1 MKKILIILF
10 AAILL
15 FPIKSFGFKTLPGKY
30 ELLGDINK
38 AFGKDRVTVLEF
50 FNFSCGH
57 CYKFLTYSKNLERKY
72 GNKLAYVKIPIF
84 WGRQTEFPAIAFYL
98 AQSKGIAEEVTKN
111 IFDANF
117 EGGAQIFD
125 PRVVNFIIS
134 ESGIAEDVRNQNN
147 LIPKVRQGMVLA
159 SKYKASETPTIIIND
174 VIKVT
179 PRIAGGDVEKMTEN
193 LDLIISKLLSN
204 K

>member
-84 WGRQTEFPAIAFYL
+84 WGRQTQFPAIAFYL
-98 AQSKGIAEEVTKN
+98 AQSKGMAEEVTKN

-134 ESGIAEDVRNQNN
+134 ESGMAEDVRNQNN

>member
-30 ELLGDINK
+30 VLLGDINK
-38 AFGKDRVTVLEF
+38 AFGKDRVTIIEF

-57 CYKFLTYSKNLERKY
+57 CYNFLPHSKNLERKY
-72 GNKLAYVKIPIF
+72 GNKIIYVKIPIF

-98 AQSKGIAEEVTKN
+98 AQQRGIANEVTKN

-117 EGGAQIFD
+117 KGGAQIFD

-147 LIPKVRQGMVLA
+147 LIAKVRQGMELA

>member
-38 AFGKDRVTVLEF
+38 AFGKDRVTIVEF

-84 WGRQTEFPAIAFYL
+84 WGRQTQFPAIAFYL
-98 AQSKGIAEEVTKN
+98 AQSKGMAEEVTKN

-117 EGGAQIFD
+117 DGGAQIFD

-147 LIPKVRQGMVLA
+147 LIAKVRQGMELA